1 VDTYEKEA
9 RPVSNVIGSFP
20 TAFVASFITW
30 AVWGPFYDLNPL
42 INVILVLFDVLA
54 WAAFVLSM
62 IER

>member
-1 VDTYEKEA
+1 
-9 RPVSNVIGSFP
+9 VSNVIGSFL